1 MTGRIFLCA
10 VKATVRLI
18 IPYLIVWLNYT
29 LSDSFRS
36 LARLSNFTHLRNLYE
51 KSLEEAQDAGG
62 MEEGECL
69 NKHHIC

>member
-1 MTGRIFLCA
+1 MTARFFLRA
-10 VKATVRLI
+10 VKASVR
-18 IPYLIVWLNYT
+18 VT

-36 LARLSNFTHLRNLYE
+36 LARLSNFTLLRNLYE